1 MIYFIIFL
9 AILIYLVAT
18 SEMMNWLTS
27 VIKPQG
33 ERTIKDC
40 ILLIFS
46 FILSFPYHILISI
59 ITEFGKFI
67 VAISLCI
74 EEMVG
79 YRRK

>member
-9 AILIYLVAT
+9 ALLIYLITT
-18 SEMMNWLTS
+18 SAMINWLAS
-27 VIKPQG
+27 IIKPEG

-46 FILSFPYHILISI
+46 FIVSFPYRIIIVI

-67 VAISLCI
+67 AAISLCI

-79 YRRK
+79 YWHK